1 MKAIPQYHFY
11 KTKYGEELLIDVVSL
26 SSIRKYLDRDPYHI
40 LSYFDITFITRG
52 AGFLTVEGKPYP
64 LAPGDVVFSDPGE
77 IREWDMKSIPE
88 GYALIFEEEFLSQ
101 FFNDS
106 SFVAKLSFFSEGKIS
121 AKINIAPDNVRIND
135 LLMNIRS
142 EIDNSRSKDS
152 HILRALLYEMLML
165 LNREYLQAH
174 GPACLHKP
182 GRHTARFIALVNNN
196 FHAHHDTSY
205 YAGILCI
212 TPNYLNEI
220 VQRTIGTSAKRY
232 IQNRIIRE
240 AKKLLTYTDLAVAEI
255 SDRLHFENPSYFI
268 RLFRQHTGLT
278 PLRYRNDEKR

>member
-1 MKAIPQYHFY
+1 MPA
-11 KTKYGEELLIDVVSL
+11 
-26 SSIRKYLDRDPYHI
+26 
-40 LSYFDITFITRG
+40 
-52 AGFLTVEGKPYP
+52 
-64 LAPGDVVFSDPGE
+64 
-77 IREWDMKSIPE
+77 
-88 GYALIFEEEFLSQ
+88 
-101 FFNDS
+101 
-106 SFVAKLSFFSEGKIS
+106 
-121 AKINIAPDNVRIND
+121 
-135 LLMNIRS
+135 
-142 EIDNSRSKDS
+142 
-152 HILRALLYEMLML
+152 
-165 LNREYLQAH
+165 QA
-174 GPACLHKP
+174 

-232 IQNRIIRE
+232 MQNRIIRE

-278 PLRYRNDEKR
+278 PLRYRNDEKTLKSAISFLFLIRLENVPRSIFAWSG